1 MEYSITNIGNILI
14 YIAGIIWGIELI
26 PQLIKTYKTKN
37 VESISLIFFIFSL
50 LAYIIYLI
58 GNTILQNWNIIIA
71 HIPSLI
77 LTFWMVILIIKYRR

>member
-1 MEYSITNIGNILI
+1 MDIGTILI
-14 YIAGIIWGIELI
+14 YIAGFIWGVELI

-50 LAYIIYLI
+50 LAYTIYLI